1 MNVNTPIDYSSR
13 YSFGH
18 FCCRV
23 KQGKRLS
30 EFLQKYTDS
39 GTETTHLAG
48 YNILVFKY
56 VKISA
61 GLPLLWQG
69 QFAKKAQN
77 QTLHNFAMFTSNVL
91 NNKRSRQM
99 KRVRLWKNIILW
111 AISQREILPLVV
123 IFLKKLINLHGGQ
136 LDLTANKYLKLCAY
150 HPDSECCTLFHGNL
164 SNPRS
169 SEDTLLYLYVVWKML
184 KSADLHKTIL
194 SPVICHKHVRYQD
207 GMTLCFSMKFPSVAP
222 KETRSEYF

>member
-1 MNVNTPIDYSSR
+1 MNTPIDYSSW

-61 GLPLLWQG
+61 GLPLLFIG
-69 QFAKKAQN
+69 AKKAQN
-77 QTLHNFAMFTSNVL
+77 QILHNLAMFTSNVL
-91 NNKRSRQM
+91 NNKRFRQM
-99 KRVRLWKNIILW
+99 KRARL
-111 AISQREILPLVV
+111 
-123 IFLKKLINLHGGQ
+123 
-136 LDLTANKYLKLCAY
+136 
-150 HPDSECCTLFHGNL
+150 
-164 SNPRS
+164 
-169 SEDTLLYLYVVWKML
+169 
-184 KSADLHKTIL
+184 
-194 SPVICHKHVRYQD
+194 
-207 GMTLCFSMKFPSVAP
+207 
-222 KETRSEYF
+222 